1 MCPLTAHLGRTR
13 IDRLIQIGKSS
24 VPLCIDALKAAI
36 AEIKKGSDVALYVE
50 AWGCIRVAAPDDPDA
65 QKDQAWIDRVEREN
79 KMEAARLETQLKQYR
94 HNLIKESIRV
104 RKNSKTL

>member
-1 MCPLTAHLGRTR
+1 MYPLTARLGRTR

-36 AEIKKGSDVALYVE
+36 TEIKKGSDVSLYVE
-50 AWGCIRVAAPDDPDA
+50 AWGCIRVAAPDDPEA

-79 KMEAARLETQLKQYR
+79 KIEASRLETQLKQYR

-104 RKNSKTL
+104 RANSRPL